1 MHSNC
6 YPVNENKPRLARQ
19 TFRRFVRNACTVWPA
34 TSTTLVNGVSI
45 TMSAGAV
52 PNRNGQINRIIVVI
66 WYYWSHLLSLNCL
79 LRYIQKITA
88 LRWKNTVFRQNCVNR
103 HWNYQQLW
111 LCCFFGV
118 KASFKIQ
125 YNTIN
130 NCWSK

>member
-19 TFRRFVRNACTVWPA
+19 TFRRFVRNACRVWPA

-52 PNRNGQINRIIVVI
+52 PNRNGQINWIIVVI
-66 WYYWSHLLSLNCL
+66 WYYWSHLLSLKCL

-88 LRWKNTVFRQNCVNR
+88 LRWKNSLSPELCELTLKLSIICVIFWCKGQFQN
-103 HWNYQQLW
+103 
-111 LCCFFGV
+111 
-118 KASFKIQ
+118 A
-125 YNTIN
+125 IN